1 MYYDVTKPVTD
12 SPLCSED
19 AERYHREETSLTA
32 KQEAAFFPSAK
43 GWAKGM
49 DMKAKRREIFEKP
62 IQCIVCILKCSN
74 YYYKWHKGFG
84 ILRNIF
90 NDKELLNL

>member
-1 MYYDVTKPVTD
+1 MELMGVGTLYNYCTFSTYYDVTKPVTD

-43 GWAKGM
+43 G
-49 DMKAKRREIFEKP
+49 
-62 IQCIVCILKCSN
+62 
-74 YYYKWHKGFG
+74 
-84 ILRNIF
+84 
-90 NDKELLNL
+90 